1 MNTQEVPDWMIDAS
15 NLSQALS
22 IAAAER
28 ERCAA
33 WVDKR
38 REEFMHTFGHQDPET
53 GAWEYG
59 TGPHATAKQEY
70 ECELAEIA
78 EGLRAMTPSP
88 TPAPMGQAP
97 APATAPGEG

>member
-38 REEFMHTFGHQDPET
+38 REEFMRAHGHQDPDT

-78 EGLRAMTPSP
+78 DGIRGLTPNVD
-88 TPAPMGQAP
+88 MGQLPSGSDA
-97 APATAPGEG
+97 A